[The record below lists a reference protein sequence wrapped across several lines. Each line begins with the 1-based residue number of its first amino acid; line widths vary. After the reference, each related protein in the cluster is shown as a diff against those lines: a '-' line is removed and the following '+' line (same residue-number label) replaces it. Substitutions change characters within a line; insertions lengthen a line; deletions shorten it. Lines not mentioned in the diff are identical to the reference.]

1 MLKKDFMKIKHK
13 LNCFK
18 KMNTT
23 NNFLIHAVNELLTY
37 KTPDKVIEF
46 IKSEE
51 VKIIILNPPF
61 V

>member
-1 MLKKDFMKIKHK
+1 MLKKDFMKIKNK

-46 IKSEE
+46 IKSDKNLE
-51 VKIIILNPPF
+51 VNC
-61 V
+61 